1 MEKKKK
7 LGLVV
12 LLLLVGLACIML
24 FALNTLTYTPTS
36 QALQAATTHS
46 NYSVHETQDV
56 VYFEPAETSSS
67 TAIIFYQGAFV
78 EEKSYGLWAAKLAD
92 AGYPVYLIHHPLNL
106 AVMKPN
112 KAQQIIED
120 YNITSYVIGG
130 HSLGGVMAS
139 RFAHDSLKKQ
149 SMDQKILKGVFF
161 LASYPDK
168 KGSLE
173 DRSLPV
179 LSITGTNDGVLDQ
192 QAFQNNKQ
200 FLPKDTDYITIQGG
214 NHAGF
219 GSYGKQK
226 GDNAAAITNKQQQEA
241 VFTALQHWLVSFLE

>member
-1 MEKKKK
+1 MKKKKK

-12 LLLLVGLACIML
+12 LLLIAVLSFIML
-24 FALNTLTYTPTS
+24 FVLNALTYSPTS

-56 VYFEPAETSSS
+56 VYFEPAETNSS

-139 RFAHDSLKKQ
+139 RFAHNSLKEQ
-149 SMDQKILKGVFF
+149 SMEQHMLKGVFF

-168 KGSLE
+168 KGSI
-173 DRSLPV
+173 DNRSLPV

-192 QAFQNNKQ
+192 QAFQANKQ
-200 FLPKDTDYITIQGG
+200 FLPENTDYITIQGG

-226 GDNAAAITNKQQQEA
+226 GDKAATITNKQQQEA
-241 VFTALQHWLVSFLE
+241 VFTALQHWLTSFHE